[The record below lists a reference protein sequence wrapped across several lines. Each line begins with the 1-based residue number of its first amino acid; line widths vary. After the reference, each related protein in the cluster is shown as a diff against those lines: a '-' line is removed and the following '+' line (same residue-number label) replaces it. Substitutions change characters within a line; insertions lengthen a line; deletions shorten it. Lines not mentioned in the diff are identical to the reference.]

1 MIDDWRMAFH
11 QGSGGQTED
20 HFPFGFV
27 QVSGTGLLS
36 TSPFFSTRF
45 PTKPAHLQLCTF
57 IKDSKDL
64 GYPEIRWHQT
74 ANFGF
79 APNQRM
85 RKTFM
90 AVALDLPDESLPY
103 DP

>member
-1 MIDDWRMAFH
+1 MRY
-11 QGSGGQTED
+11 T
-20 HFPFGFV
+20 
-27 QVSGTGLLS
+27 VSPGTLTHHRHVS
-36 TSPFFSTRF
+36 MYS
-45 PTKPAHLQLCTF
+45 QLCTF
-57 IKDSKDL
+57 IKYSRDL
-64 GYPEIRWHQT
+64 GYPKIRWHQT